1 MISRKLM
8 WILAVPAAAYTAA
21 ADYADCPM
29 YSGGYGMMGG
39 YGYGGWLGPVFW
51 LLYVAVA
58 ALVFALIFWGV
69 KKWFMDKNEHSHGH
83 SHGHRKH

>member
-1 MISRKLM
+1 MKKTIYLSGL
-8 WILAVPAAAYTAA
+8 LAGATLVS
-21 ADYADCPM
+21 ADVGDCPM
-29 YSGGYGMMGG
+29 FEGGYGMMGG

-69 KKWFMDKNEHSHGH
+69 KKWFMGKDSGEHHH
-83 SHGHRKH
+83 KMHTHGHRK